1 MNWRNPQHYS
11 LPVLVS
17 LLLHG
22 LVVVALLWH
31 WPEPQRIPEPVPQ
44 HVIAQV
50 IQEENAA
57 EKQRKLEAEKRKR
70 QQELAARRAAEQKK
84 KAAEQKKREQEAAR
98 KLAEQKKREQALA
111 LKEKAAAEQR
121 AKEKAAQEQAQ
132 EKADRQRAEQQR
144 QQEQALAEQ
153 LAREQAA
160 QQQKAEQEAKR
171 QAERAAVLEADFIEQ
186 IRAKV
191 SSVWRYPPSVRPD
204 QEVSVRIQLVPTG
217 EVIQV
222 QVVRSSG
229 HAALDRSVEQAVMR
243 ASPLPV
249 PDDIRLFEQKFRN
262 LTINFRP
269 ENATW

>member
-1 MNWRNPQHYS
+1 MNWLNPQHYS

-17 LLLHG
+17 VLLHG
-22 LVVVALLWH
+22 LVAAALLWH
-31 WPEPQRIPEPVPQ
+31 WPEPQRMPEPVPQ

-84 KAAEQKKREQEAAR
+84 KQAEQKRREQEAAR

-121 AKEKAAQEQAQ
+121 AKEQAVQEKAREKAAQQQ
-132 EKADRQRAEQQR
+132 AEQQR

-160 QQQKAEQEAKR
+160 QQQKEQQEARR

>member
-17 LLLHG
+17 VLLHG

-111 LKEKAAAEQR
+111 TKEKAAAEQR
-121 AKEKAAQEQAQ
+121 AKERAAQEQ
-132 EKADRQRAEQQR
+132 ADRQRAEQQR

-153 LAREQAA
+153 RAREQAA

-204 QEVSVRIQLVPTG
+204 QEVEVRITLVPTG
-217 EVIQV
+217 QVIQV
-222 QVVRSSG
+222 SVIRSSG
-229 HAALDRSVEQAVMR
+229 NAALDRSVEQAVHR
-243 ASPLPV
+243 ASPLP
-249 PDDIRLFEQKFRN
+249 
-262 LTINFRP
+262 
-269 ENATW
+269 